1 MVIQDS
7 IDMGATVHTLGSEK
21 FITIVQITPQA
32 QERLEKMPTMMMWE
46 TIRDISQKV
55 SQDQGLG
62 CNGSINTQFDGELAN
77 ERAERLKSEEDV
89 ADLKIE
95 LNCKVAA

>member
-7 IDMGATVHTLGSEK
+7 IDMGATVHTLGSEN
-21 FITIVQITPQA
+21 FIPIVQITPQA
-32 QERLEKMPTMMMWE
+32 QERLEKMPTMMKMWE

-62 CNGSINTQFDGELAN
+62 FNGSINT
-77 ERAERLKSEEDV
+77 
-89 ADLKIE
+89 
-95 LNCKVAA
+95 